1 MRNPPSG
8 LALVLTFALLVV
20 LAAGS
25 WIAVAFHVPTAVTL
39 AIAGV
44 KALAIG
50 YVFMELGRAQATDKI
65 MAVIAVLF
73 VILLCVGS
81 VADVA
86 FR

>member
-8 LALVLTFALLVV
+8 LTLVLTFLLLVA

-25 WIAVAFHVPTAVTL
+25 WIAASFHIPTAVTL
-39 AIAGV
+39 AIAAV
-44 KALAIG
+44 KALAIA

-65 MAVIAVLF
+65 MAVVAVLF
-73 VILLCVGS
+73 VVLLCAGS